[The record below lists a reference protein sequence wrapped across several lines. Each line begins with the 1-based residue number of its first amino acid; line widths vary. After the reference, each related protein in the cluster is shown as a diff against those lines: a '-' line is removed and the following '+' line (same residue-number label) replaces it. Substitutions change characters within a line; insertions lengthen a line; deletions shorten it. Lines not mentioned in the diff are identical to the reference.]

1 MALETVKKEEQRGK
15 QLTLGEKKN
24 IASSVSA
31 AASSVSQPQGV
42 PIGAVRTTVAG
53 TLNGA
58 PVRIDNATNLEVAKP
73 DDDIKNMLVQ
83 LQGNQQFDASG
94 MPVLGGS
101 VDANGM
107 PIDGGLGGSGSG
119 LPPISA
125 NILAGM
131 LHTVY
136 MMPSYIYRVEYHPDE
151 FTIKVKAQQLSDILM
166 RYGITDVKY
175 IDLLFFAGGLM
186 GDMAGVAGHC
196 KELKEEKDK
205 AKKVEREV
213 RESEETVLRNAN
225 AMVKDTQGNTG
236 VEQVRHASDIKADVV
251 KG

>member
-1 MALETVKKEEQRGK
+1 MALETVKKEEQKGITK
-15 QLTLGEKKN
+15 QMTLGEKK
-24 IASSVSA
+24 AVATGAVAGGGSGLPA
-31 AASSVSQPQGV
+31 
-42 PIGAVRTTVAG
+42 GAVRTNIAG

-107 PIDGGLGGSGSG
+107 PIDGGLGGGLGGSG